1 MGGIHMRKVR
11 PALIVMVVLF
21 VGYCSWIGVAI
32 HKNYVN
38 PKDREEK
45 RFVNDLNSGL
55 GGAFGGSSS
64 WDYKDG
70 QMIITVYRVL
80 EPDQQGS
87 LKASLVRI
95 LASKRDEIPANVKSV
110 RLRFRRDYDD
120 KEVIAEF
127 DFPAVITPDMERE
140 WGEDPRNPSTR
151 KASR

>member
-55 GGAFGGSSS
+55 GVPSGAAHLG
-64 WDYKDG
+64 
-70 QMIITVYRVL
+70 IT
-80 EPDQQGS
+80 
-87 LKASLVRI
+87 KMA
-95 LASKRDEIPANVKSV
+95 K
-110 RLRFRRDYDD
+110 
-120 KEVIAEF
+120 
-127 DFPAVITPDMERE
+127 
-140 WGEDPRNPSTR
+140 
-151 KASR
+151 